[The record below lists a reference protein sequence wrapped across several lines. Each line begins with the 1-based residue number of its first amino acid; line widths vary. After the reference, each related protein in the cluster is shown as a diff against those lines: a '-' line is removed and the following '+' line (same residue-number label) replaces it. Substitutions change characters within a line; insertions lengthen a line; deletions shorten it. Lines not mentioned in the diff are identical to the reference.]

1 MKIRTEP
8 LLGAAAFGIVVT
20 VVYSLIDVLAGFN
33 QASPNYTAFG
43 MVGSCVITIIAGLGS
58 GFLYTVLHK
67 REESL
72 TPGGGAKGGAAAGAL
87 AHLISGLF
95 TIVVAIIVVPRI
107 AAAGMAAQ
115 GFSPELAEEA
125 RGFMLAGGA
134 MASAGIACA
143 SVFIGALLGAAGG
156 AAGASLGNS

>member
-1 MKIRTEP
+1 MEIRKEP

-20 VVYSLIDVLAGFN
+20 VVYSLVDVLAGIS
-33 QASPNYTAFG
+33 QSTPNYTAFG
-43 MVGSCVITIIAGLGS
+43 MVGSCIITTIAGLGS

-87 AHLISGLF
+87 AHLISSIF
-95 TIVVAIIVVPRI
+95 TVIVAITVVPRI

-115 GFSPELAEEA
+115 GLSPELAEEA
-125 RGFMLAGGA
+125 MGFMLAGGA

-143 SVFIGALLGAAGG
+143 SIFIGALLGAAGG
-156 AAGASLGNS
+156 AVGASLGNS